1 MSNYQK
7 ITALGIKCKDISGQ
21 QKVNCPFCVDG
32 RSNKKDKSLSVNV
45 EMGVYKCHYPSC
57 SASDGKSVN
66 VNERKVEY
74 VRPVSRLQ
82 KVSDKVVSWFESRG
96 ISNNTLLQFKV
107 TEEEQFFP
115 QVQKSR
121 NAICFNYFK
130 NDLLVNVKYRDAE
143 KNFRMVSGAELIMYN
158 LNSLEGYKW
167 CVITEGECFMPSAEV
182 LTEQGWIS
190 FQDLKKLINTE
201 VKVAQY
207 NNGSLEFVKPIAF
220 VEKMY
225 NGDMVVLKNTSGFES
240 ITTPEHNLVYQN
252 KRGEIFKKKHYEA
265 SSSFRIPRIAFHN
278 GHGIE
283 LSDNEIKL
291 SIAISA
297 DFTIRKN
304 GDVYGAFKKERKVV
318 RIKEILNSLNIK
330 YSCNLDSRGY
340 HSVFIRR
347 GDAPKYIFKL
357 FPHEWISQSTQDQKK
372 LIIDE
377 ILYWDGNSVPNR
389 NQIEYSSKEYSN
401 ATFIQTI
408 SHLCGYCS
416 TIIPRESKLGKW
428 YKVSILFG
436 KQTTSNQSLVKN
448 KKYISYEGIVNCV
461 QVPSGM
467 IIVRQN
473 NCISISGNC
482 DAMALHESGIYP
494 VVSVPNGASKGNQN
508 LKYLDNCIDDFS
520 DKDKIIIFTDND
532 SAGLS
537 LRDELTRRLGRERI
551 WYVNSIDGCKDANE
565 ILLTYGPEML
575 QKVIAEAYQ
584 IPIEGIEKVNDVKD
598 KINDIYLNGFPTGLK
613 AGYPMLDEHISFRGS
628 EFTIITGTP
637 NAGKSTF
644 LSNIIVRLAAK
655 HSWKIAMFS
664 PEKQPTEILF
674 TELAE
679 LFIGKSFF
687 SYNPINKMTEKEVDV
702 AREFVEDMFFFMKI
716 DEMDVTIDGIL
727 DKAAELV
734 KRNGINCLVI
744 DPWNYVEHQVP
755 KGMSETQYISE
766 ALTKVKRF
774 KDRYGVHVFL
784 VAHPTKIRKEN
795 GAYVV
800 PTLYDIAGCHDEITE
815 VLTNQGWKRHVDL
828 DGTEEVAC
836 FDLESETLEYQKP
849 SVYHKYPYKG
859 DMYHFKGKSMDIMVS
874 PNHRMIVG
882 KHWKNKS
889 SRKPSKYNS
898 NKWNFIH
905 AEDVSKSALLIPKS
919 AKLKESQYIS
929 IRDFGDGEYYD
940 NDKLAYLLGWYLS
953 EGSISHN
960 SITICQA
967 LESCTNLKKAFED
980 LNLHVK
986 ERECIGRPGEKTMYS
1001 FRVYAKSHPRLVKWI
1016 IKNFGNGA
1024 ADKKIPVDFLRTLS
1038 ENGKSLLLKS
1048 LIEGDGS
1055 DSKNG
1060 YKYHTGS
1067 KQLADDVSRLCI
1079 ELGYKVTT
1087 SCYSPKKEGYL
1098 NEHVV
1103 FITKGSNTQWLMPV
1117 NHKKS
1122 YYEGNIYCLTVP
1134 TGAYITRRN
1143 GKVAITGNSAHFFNK
1158 CDNGFVVYRDY
1169 ATGET
1174 QVHIQKIR
1182 WSFVGRVGEVRF
1194 VYDVKC
1200 KRFTEIGSEERF
1212 SPINDYEQK
1221 NIEVYGNE
1229 DIPF

>member
-21 QKVNCPFCVDG
+21 QKVNCPFCVEG

-130 NDLLVNVKYRDAE
+130 NDILVNVKYRDAE

-158 LNSLEGYKW
+158 LTSLEGYKW
-167 CVITEGECFMPSAEV
+167 CVIVEGEMDC
-182 LTEQGWIS
+182 
-190 FQDLKKLINTE
+190 
-201 VKVAQY
+201 
-207 NNGSLEFVKPIAF
+207 
-220 VEKMY
+220 
-225 NGDMVVLKNTSGFES
+225 
-240 ITTPEHNLVYQN
+240 
-252 KRGEIFKKKHYEA
+252 
-265 SSSFRIPRIAFHN
+265 
-278 GHGIE
+278 
-283 LSDNEIKL
+283 LS
-291 SIAISA
+291 
-297 DFTIRKN
+297 
-304 GDVYGAFKKERKVV
+304 
-318 RIKEILNSLNIK
+318 
-330 YSCNLDSRGY
+330 
-340 HSVFIRR
+340 
-347 GDAPKYIFKL
+347 
-357 FPHEWISQSTQDQKK
+357 
-372 LIIDE
+372 
-377 ILYWDGNSVPNR
+377 
-389 NQIEYSSKEYSN
+389 
-401 ATFIQTI
+401 
-408 SHLCGYCS
+408 
-416 TIIPRESKLGKW
+416 
-428 YKVSILFG
+428 
-436 KQTTSNQSLVKN
+436 
-448 KKYISYEGIVNCV
+448 
-461 QVPSGM
+461 M
-467 IIVRQN
+467 
-473 NCISISGNC
+473 
-482 DAMALHESGIYP
+482 HESGIYP

-508 LKYLDNCIDDFS
+508 LKYLDNCIDEFA
-520 DKDKIIIFTDND
+520 DKEKIIIFTDND

-537 LRDELTRRLGRERI
+537 LREELTRRLGRERI

-565 ILLTYGPEML
+565 ILLAYGSEML
-575 QKVIAEAYQ
+575 NKVIAEAYQ
-584 IPIEGIEKVNDVKD
+584 IPIEGIEKVNDVRD

-613 AGYPMLDEHISFRGS
+613 AGYPMLDDHISFRGS

-800 PTLYDIAGCHDEITE
+800 PTLYDIAG
-815 VLTNQGWKRHVDL
+815 
-828 DGTEEVAC
+828 
-836 FDLESETLEYQKP
+836 
-849 SVYHKYPYKG
+849 
-859 DMYHFKGKSMDIMVS
+859 
-874 PNHRMIVG
+874 
-882 KHWKNKS
+882 
-889 SRKPSKYNS
+889 
-898 NKWNFIH
+898 
-905 AEDVSKSALLIPKS
+905 
-919 AKLKESQYIS
+919 
-929 IRDFGDGEYYD
+929 
-940 NDKLAYLLGWYLS
+940 
-953 EGSISHN
+953 
-960 SITICQA
+960 
-967 LESCTNLKKAFED
+967 
-980 LNLHVK
+980 
-986 ERECIGRPGEKTMYS
+986 
-1001 FRVYAKSHPRLVKWI
+1001 
-1016 IKNFGNGA
+1016 
-1024 ADKKIPVDFLRTLS
+1024 
-1038 ENGKSLLLKS
+1038 
-1048 LIEGDGS
+1048 
-1055 DSKNG
+1055 
-1060 YKYHTGS
+1060 
-1067 KQLADDVSRLCI
+1067 
-1079 ELGYKVTT
+1079 
-1087 SCYSPKKEGYL
+1087 
-1098 NEHVV
+1098 
-1103 FITKGSNTQWLMPV
+1103 
-1117 NHKKS
+1117 
-1122 YYEGNIYCLTVP
+1122 
-1134 TGAYITRRN
+1134 
-1143 GKVAITGNSAHFFNK
+1143 SAHFFNK

-1221 NIEVYGNE
+1221 NEEVYGNE